1 MTYDAQVIDKM
12 SSLMAQLQKTRFCRV
27 KHVNLTDD
35 LLRQNADTE
44 HHWKYLHDQFDTV
57 FSLQILPN
65 GTYI

>member
-1 MTYDAQVIDKM
+1 MT
-12 SSLMAQLQKTRFCRV
+12 QLQKTRFCRV

-44 HHWKYLHDQFDTV
+44 HHWKYLRNQFDTV
-57 FSLQILPN
+57 FSVVTCTLQILPN